1 MIVNNASAFGR
12 HALGENMSDIKI
24 KKNANAGRDG
34 ANAVYGGILEAISR
48 QRLAPG
54 TKLPEEGLSQIFGVS
69 RAQVRSALANL
80 RQRGLVQ
87 MEPNKT
93 AQISEPSA
101 SEVLE
106 LFSVRSWLE
115 PELAAEIAVS
125 LTDEQEAMLR
135 EHLEKEQA
143 ARDTGDRI
151 EATRL
156 AGLFHAAIASCSSN
170 AIARKY
176 VDELVDRSF
185 LAIYLYQRVGEVMCV
200 NEDHRGLLDAFSAR
214 DAKAAAKSMREHLAH
229 VLHRLD
235 LETGEEQAPDLTEAF
250 RGIA

>member
-1 MIVNNASAFGR
+1 
-12 HALGENMSDIKI
+12 MSDLKI
-24 KKNANAGRDG
+24 RKSANAGRDG

-54 TKLPEEGLSQIFGVS
+54 TKLPEEGLSQVFGVS

-115 PELAAEIAVS
+115 PELAAEVARN
-125 LTDEQEAMLR
+125 LTDEQDAMLKG
-135 EHLEKEQA
+135 HLQKEQA
-143 ARDTGDRI
+143 ARDAGDRI

-156 AGLFHAAIASCSSN
+156 AGLFHTAIASCSSN

-176 VDELVDRSF
+176 IEELVDRSF

-200 NEDHRGLLDAFSAR
+200 NEDHSNLLDAFAAR
-214 DAKAAAKSMREHLAH
+214 DGDAAAKSMREHLAH
-229 VLHRLD
+229 VLTRLD
-235 LETGEEQAPDLTEAF
+235 LETDEESSPDLTEAF
-250 RGIA
+250 RGIV